1 MTFLFEVIG
10 QFLVELI
17 LQALG
22 ELLVELGLRSMA
34 ETVKRPRSPALAAFG
49 FLLWGAL
56 VGSLSL
62 LVVPHSPIEDPSLR
76 WVNLFATPVLVG
88 LMMMVVGKIRD
99 KKGQKLV
106 RLDRFGFAF
115 IFAFSMALVR
125 FIWAG

>member
-1 MTFLFEVIG
+1 MTFLFEIVG
-10 QFLVELI
+10 QFLVELV

-34 ETVKRPRSPALAAFG
+34 ETVRKPRSPALASVG
-49 FLLWGAL
+49 FVLWGAL
-56 VGSLSL
+56 LGGLSL
-62 LVVPHSPIEDPSLR
+62 LIVPHSPISDPTLR

-88 LMMMVVGKIRD
+88 LMMMIVGKIRD
-99 KKGQKLV
+99 KKGQALV

-115 IFAFSMALVR
+115 VFAFSMALVR